1 MPVEPLTPNT
11 TTIQAMK
18 DARSVM
24 VTEAASLDTLFV
36 DVNADT

>member
-1 MPVEPLTPNT
+1 MPVELLTPNA

-18 DARSVM
+18 DAGSVM